1 MCIAGVILIIVA
13 LVILAPLII
22 ALFMMLGEW
31 VSDAWHGDLVD
42 EFYGLAVFVATGLL
56 IFGIILI
63 YNSQQETEQTTIQ
76 QIQETNNGNCN
87 NN

>member
-1 MCIAGVILIIVA
+1 MLIAGIIVIIVA

-22 ALFMMLGEW
+22 AMFMMLGEW

-42 EFYGLAVFVATGLL
+42 EFYGLAVFGATILL

-63 YNSQQETEQTTIQ
+63 YNSQQKQPEQTTIQ
-76 QIQETNNGNCN
+76 QVETNNGNE
-87 NN
+87 

>member
-1 MCIAGVILIIVA
+1 MLTAGIIVIIVA

-22 ALFMMLGEW
+22 ALFMMLGDW

-63 YNSQQETEQTTIQ
+63 YNSQQKQPEQTTIQ
-76 QIQETNNGNCN
+76 QVETNNGNE
-87 NN
+87 

>member
-1 MCIAGVILIIVA
+1 MLTAGIIVIIVA

-63 YNSQQETEQTTIQ
+63 YNSQQKQPEQTTIQ
-76 QIQETNNGNCN
+76 QVETNNGNE
-87 NN
+87 

>member
-1 MCIAGVILIIVA
+1 MLTAGIIVIIVA

-63 YNSQQETEQTTIQ
+63 YNSQHKQPEQTTIQ
-76 QIQETNNGNCN
+76 QVETNNGNE
-87 NN
+87 

>member
-1 MCIAGVILIIVA
+1 MMLIAGIIVIIVA
-13 LVILAPLII
+13 LIILAPLII

-42 EFYGLAVFVATGLL
+42 EFYGLAVFVAAGLL

-63 YNSQQETEQTTIQ
+63 YNAQQKQPEQTTIQ
-76 QIQETNNGNCN
+76 QTETNNGNE
-87 NN
+87 